1 MSESSISKERN
12 IALVIKSLQSK
23 SDARQDRAA
32 RESVWHVVTLVV
44 MPLASLS
51 VITSATLGCIV
62 LARSLTAADGF
73 FVQQQAALLVVS
85 TGLVLAAA
93 TYTAAIIF
101 ALRKIKRWHQA
112 NNTRKAIGATW
123 GLGAT
128 ALVVLLPFLLAIF
141 FH

>member
-1 MSESSISKERN
+1 MSENRISKERN
-12 IALVIKSLQSK
+12 IALVVKSLQSK
-23 SDARQDRAA
+23 TDARQDRGA
-32 RESVWHVVTLVV
+32 RESVWHVVALVV
-44 MPLASLS
+44 MPVASLS
-51 VITSATLGCIV
+51 VITATTLGCV
-62 LARSLTAADGF
+62 ALVRLLTAADDF

-112 NNTRKAIGATW
+112 NSTRKAIGAMW